1 MADDFTEYLK
11 TAAESFR
18 LQGEQ
23 FIGEG
28 KQALL
33 DAAARLQGLVADF
46 QSHPFTP
53 EQMLALLDTNK
64 AELASDLGI
73 IKEKAKRAYV
83 SGVIDLVFGG
93 LSRLLGA

>member
-1 MADDFTEYLK
+1 MNEDFAAYLK

-18 LQGEQ
+18 AQGEQ
-23 FIGEG
+23 FVGEG

-33 DAAARLQGLVADF
+33 NAALRLQGLVNDF
-46 QSHPFTP
+46 QTHPFTP

-83 SGVIDLVFGG
+83 GGVIDLIFGG
-93 LSRLLGA
+93 LSKLLGA